1 MTDAR
6 RAPPPAQ
13 QDFGFVRPRQT
24 PLGASAGVAFVEMPA
39 RSIVNRVQGT
49 RLSHFFSINPYRGCE
64 HACAYC
70 YARYTHEFLDE
81 KPGEAFERRVYVK
94 VNAPE
99 VFARDLKRCRGVGQE
114 QLLFGS
120 ATDPYQ
126 PVEARFELTRR
137 MLEKL
142 LPLKGLSVGIV
153 TKSPLVERDLDLIGE
168 LSRRHALELLV
179 SCAFGETA
187 LQRALEP
194 RVASPERRL
203 QTIERFAAAGVEV
216 GLLLAPILPDINDG
230 QAALADLCR
239 RARQAGAARAF
250 GQVLFLSRATRGPL
264 FDWLRQHRPQLVNR
278 YRQGYALGMELQPA
292 WKEAIEGRLFR
303 ARCAAGFAGSSHR
316 HRSGGAR
323 DDALPREVMS
333 FDEAEGELGEGRQG
347 ALPCGEAGR
356 AAGGEPAPLDKKIGE
371 N

>member
-1 MTDAR
+1 MADER
-6 RAPPPAQ
+6 SHPPNTQ
-13 QDFGFVRPRQT
+13 QDFGFVRPRQS
-24 PLGASAGVAFVEMPA
+24 PLGASAGISFVEMPA

-70 YARYTHEFLDE
+70 YARYTHEFLDQG
-81 KPGEAFERRVYVK
+81 PGEEFQRRVYVK

-99 VFARDLKRCRGVGQE
+99 IFVRDLRRCRGVGTQ

-153 TKSPLVERDLDLIGE
+153 TKSPLVERDLDLIAE
-168 LSRRHALELLV
+168 LSKRHDLELLI

-187 LQRALEP
+187 SQRALEP
-194 RVASPERRL
+194 RAAAPERRL
-203 QTIERFAAAGVEV
+203 QTIERFAACGVDV
-216 GLLLAPILPDINDG
+216 GLLLAPILPGINDSA
-230 QAALADLCR
+230 AALTDLCQ
-239 RARQAGAARAF
+239 RAKKAGARRAF
-250 GQVLFLSRATRGPL
+250 GQTLFLSRATRGP
-264 FDWLRQHRPQLVNR
+264 FFEWLNRNRPHLVEG
-278 YRQGYALGMELQPA
+278 YRQGYAQGMELQA
-292 WKEAIEGRLFR
+292 GWKEAIESRLWQ
-303 ARCAAGFAGSSHR
+303 ARQSAGFAGPLHR
-316 HRSGGAR
+316 HRGGPCQEKV
-323 DDALPREVMS
+323 PREVMS
-333 FDEAEGELGEGRQG
+333 IEEIEDGLGDPRSPGDIQPGNQG
-347 ALPCGEAGR
+347 Q
-356 AAGGEPAPLDKKIGE
+356 LDKKTEE